1 MSRLS
6 KNTVKA
12 LITLLNEGEVKVR
25 ELPDKALADR
35 LVSSGC
41 LKRERI
47 SKSSSKFILINEKG
61 FRICCADYDE
71 RLKDIEGSLAFL
83 EIGDTRMKP
92 SEEIA
97 KYGRDHLGKRN
108 LWRGFFLKSN
118 ISFKISYNGQPYTIG
133 PDNPFLVEKDEQLE
147 LEYSSCAL
155 WIVENYEC
163 FQDLSWM
170 SLYQGSD
177 RVSLIICR
185 WPASKL
191 ARETYGKWP
200 VAEKH
205 YFGDLDLAGINIF
218 QTEYADLLGN
228 DSIFVPDSF
237 EEDIKHGSAS
247 LFQDQIKF
255 THITGRNDMI
265 QECIRKIINN
275 QKGLL
280 QEYYLKKYK
289 H

>member
-1 MSRLS
+1 MRRLS

-12 LITLLNEGEVKVR
+12 LIALLNVGEIKVR
-25 ELPDKALADR
+25 EFPDKTLAER

-41 LKRERI
+41 IRRERI
-47 SKSSSKFILINEKG
+47 TKSSSRFVLISDRAL
-61 FRICCADYDE
+61 RICCADYDE
-71 RLKDIEGSLAFL
+71 RLKDVKGYYESLESGGS
-83 EIGDTRMKP
+83 RMRP

-97 KYGRDHLGKRN
+97 KYGRDHLCKRN

-118 ISFKISYNGQPYTIG
+118 VLFNISYNGQPYTIG
-133 PDNPFLVEKDEQLE
+133 PDAPFLVEKIEYLE
-147 LEYSSCAL
+147 LDCSPCAL

-170 SLYQGSD
+170 SLYPDSD

-185 WPASKL
+185 WPASKA
-191 ARETYGKWP
+191 ARDAYGTWP

-218 QTEYADLLGN
+218 QTEYADLLGE
-228 DSIFVPDSF
+228 DALFVPESF
-237 EEDIKHGSAS
+237 NSDIKHGSAS

-255 THITGRNDMI
+255 THISGRSERI
-265 QECIRKIINN
+265 QECIRTIIEN

-280 QEYYLKKYK
+280 QEYYLT
-289 H
+289 

>member
-1 MSRLS
+1 MSRIS

-12 LITLLNEGEVKVR
+12 LITLMEEGEIKVR
-25 ELPDKALADR
+25 ELPDKTLTDM

-47 SKSSSKFILINEKG
+47 TKSSSRFVLISEKG
-61 FRICCADYDE
+61 LRICCADYDE
-71 RLKDIEGSLAFL
+71 RLKDIEGYFATL
-83 EIGDTRMKP
+83 ESGDTRMKP

-118 ISFKISYNGQPYTIG
+118 APFKISYNGAPYTIG
-133 PDNPFLVEKDEQLE
+133 PDNSFLVEKAEE
-147 LEYSSCAL
+147 LEIDCRSCAL
-155 WIVENYEC
+155 WVVENYEC

-170 SLYQGSD
+170 TFFPSQD
-177 RVSLIICR
+177 NVSLVICR
-185 WPASKL
+185 WPASKA
-191 ARETYGKWP
+191 AREAYGSWP

-218 QTEYADLLGN
+218 QTEYADLLGE
-228 DSIFVPDSF
+228 DALFIPESF
-237 EEDIKHGSAS
+237 NADIKQGSAS
-247 LFQDQIKF
+247 LFQNQIKF
-255 THITGRNDMI
+255 THISGRNDRI
-265 QECIRKIINN
+265 QECIRTIIEN

-280 QEYYLKKYK
+280 QEFYLTRKSI
-289 H
+289 